1 MLVDVV
7 SCLQSIVNFILF
19 LFNELEAF
27 FVGVVKGIAYLTDL
41 VGLLPAFLVPIGA
54 LTLTCLIASKL
65 STLK

>member
-1 MLVDVV
+1 MLVDII

-27 FVGVVKGIAYLTDL
+27 FVGVVKAIAYLTDL
-41 VGLLPAFLVPIGA
+41 VGLLPAFLIPIGG